1 MAKQY
6 DNKYWE
12 NESGETVK
20 FGRSFMRCFDK
31 AGKLQF
37 GTWYKNKAGEEVFQ
51 VKFVIDRNELCS
63 DFQAASYLRGTIS
76 DWEEMIGQGDG
87 DVDDDDD

>member
-1 MAKQY
+1 MAKKY

-20 FGRSFMRCFDK
+20 FGRSFIRCFDQ

-37 GTWYKNKAGEEVFQ
+37 GTWYKNNTGEEVYQ

-63 DFQAASYLRGTIS
+63 SDEAPGYLRS
-76 DWEEMIGQGDG
+76 LLDDWEEMYEAEHAN
-87 DVDDDDD
+87 